1 MNQPPFVK
9 PCYEKKHETSHE
21 VINVQSFQQG
31 NVYCRYDNTEIDL
44 FAPEML
50 NAKYWQAKNAIV
62 GSAQGRG
69 TTWFI
74 ETTHADNDTRNWV
87 LRHYYRGGLIGKI
100 INDQY
105 IYSGLENTRA
115 AREFSLLK
123 TMRELDL
130 PVPKPIAYRVIKQGL
145 IYHADLLSSRIENA
159 NDLVGILSKKNIDEE
174 LWFAIG
180 QRIKTFHQHGI
191 YHHDLNAHNILID
204 DNNKVWLIDFDR
216 GEQRTKRDK
225 WPEDNMTRLLRSFRK
240 ESLRISGFKWQE
252 ENWQAL
258 MNGYQF

>member
-9 PCYEKKHETSHE
+9 PCDEKKHEICHE
-21 VINVQSFQQG
+21 IIDEKIFQQG
-31 NVYCRYDNTEIDL
+31 NIYCRYNNVEIAS
-44 FAPEML
+44 FSPNML
-50 NAKYWQAKNAIV
+50 NAQYWQEKNAIV

-74 ETTHADNDTRNWV
+74 ATANAECDTKNWV
-87 LRHYYRGGLIGKI
+87 LRHYYRGGLIGKL

-105 IYSGLENTRA
+105 IYSGFENTRA

-123 TMRELDL
+123 TMSLLGL

-145 IYHADLLSSRIENA
+145 IYRADLLSARIENA
-159 NDLVGILSKKNIDEE
+159 NDLVGILSKNNINDE

-180 QRIKTFHQHGI
+180 QQIKAFHQHGI

-204 DNNKVWLIDFDR
+204 NNNKVWLIDFDR
-216 GEQRTKRDK
+216 GEQRNKHDQ
-225 WPEDNMTRLLRSFRK
+225 WPKKNMARLLRSFQK
-240 ESLRISGFKWQE
+240 ESRRVVGFQWHE

-258 MNGYQF
+258 MKGYQF